1 MGASGVLAGPG
12 WHVEEGV
19 SEKALAPGLKE
30 SPLSQTSCSARMTFE
45 WLPKVPLKPDVQN
58 NYNTRTRMT
67 VLK

>member
-1 MGASGVLAGPG
+1 MGAAGVLAGLG

-30 SPLSQTSCSARMTFE
+30 SPRSDKLFCLTFE
-45 WLPKVPLKPDVQN
+45 RLPKVSLNPDVQN
-58 NYNTRTRMT
+58 NYNMKIRMT